1 MEQQKVRSYQ
11 EATGVIRFKMTNNY
25 MFRFILQKNKK
36 VLTGLICALLHLD
49 PKDIKKI
56 EIQNPINL
64 AGDISGKEFILDIHV
79 MLNDNTLINLEMQVG
94 NEYNWPERSLSY
106 ACRGF
111 DNLQRGQEYIEVLPV
126 FHIAFLDYTP
136 FPEVP
141 EFYSTYKMMNVKN
154 NHVYSDRFILR
165 VVNLKR
171 TDLATEEDKAFKI
184 DYWAHLF
191 KAETWEELRMLAE
204 NNEYLQEAVES
215 LYVANADDIVR
226 QQCQAREDAE
236 KRERTLVRDK
246 KKLENRVEE
255 LQAQSDALEVR
266 NTKMQEDNDKLQED
280 NDKLQGANA
289 KLQEE
294 NAKLHEEMKELKE
307 QLAKFNN
314 SR

>member
-1 MEQQKVRSYQ
+1 M
-11 EATGVIRFKMTNNY
+11 
-25 MFRFILQKNKK
+25 
-36 VLTGLICALLHLD
+36 LTGLICALLHLD